1 MEFQTNDFT
10 TKNFFVQVLLA
21 GGALRYRSE
30 EISPRFIFKEIV
42 FVSKAKSAKKNFFGE
57 EKFEKKPMLYLG
69 LGICDLFFTGVFIM
83 EKSDFE
89 LLPERR
95 ASNCGRVSPPRRVRK
110 KTGSLFVV
118 KPFSG
123 GAHFRTVHEFSS
135 YGRMKTLFARQAAF
149 ERWGSKNERD

>member
-1 MEFQTNDFT
+1 MEFQTDDFT

-21 GGALRYRSE
+21 GCRCAHIPNEFRRDSFSKKLFLFLRQNR
-30 EISPRFIFKEIV
+30 R
-42 FVSKAKSAKKNFFGE
+42 KKNSFGE

-95 ASNCGRVSPPRRVRK
+95 VSNCGRVSPPRRVRK

>member
-1 MEFQTNDFT
+1 MILPRKTFLFKCSWRAAHCAIVPKKFRRDLFS
-10 TKNFFVQVLLA
+10 KKLFLF
-21 GGALRYRSE
+21 LRQNR
-30 EISPRFIFKEIV
+30 R
-42 FVSKAKSAKKNFFGE
+42 KKKFFGE